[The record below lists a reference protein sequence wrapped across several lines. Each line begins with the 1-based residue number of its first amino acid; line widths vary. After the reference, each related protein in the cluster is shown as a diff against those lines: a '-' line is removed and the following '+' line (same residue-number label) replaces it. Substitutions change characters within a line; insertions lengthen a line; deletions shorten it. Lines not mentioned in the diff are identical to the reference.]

1 MKHSQRKYFYMHIV
15 SSETVQE
22 WCYMYKVKGGLVVS
36 DTCSTYTHSVME
48 EGHLLKLVFSRQFAD
63 TINFLRGANAVYY

>member
-1 MKHSQRKYFYMHIV
+1 MHIV

-36 DTCSTYTHSVME
+36 DTCSTYTFCNGGGSFAE
-48 EGHLLKLVFSRQFAD
+48 ARENLVFSRQFAD
-63 TINFLRGANAVYY
+63 TINFLRGANAVY

>member
-22 WCYMYKVKGGLVVS
+22 WCYMYKVESGLVVS

-48 EGHLLKLVFSRQFAD
+48 EGHLLKLEK
-63 TINFLRGANAVYY
+63 T